1 MPNIVEQETLDDD
14 GNIVRTDSGHDDYV
28 PPDERDLTDTDE
40 NDPGDEGDGNN
51 TNRNKLII
59 YASIGYFIA
68 KEWKIL

>member
-40 NDPGDEGDGNN
+40 NDPGNN
-51 TNRNKLII
+51 ENNVNRNKLII
-59 YASIGYFIA
+59 YASIGYFMA
-68 KEWKIL
+68 KEWKII